1 MIIAPLD
8 NGSVGMIFNTT
19 GKQMVLTQEEYQE
32 LGMSFG
38 ADEFFEEEEDELIPV
53 GILAVSPGSNVMSK
67 GA

>member
-38 ADEFFEEEEDELIPV
+38 ADEFFEEEEDEENNWV
-53 GILAVSPGSNVMSK
+53 FEH
-67 GA
+67 